1 MSGLLISS
9 TAYNKKGGRY
19 MSEPVMRRTQSGLAP
34 ILARKSAL
42 RVHSPLAKAL
52 SLCSVLSILAFA
64 AAPLQ
69 AETSAAADAGYAIE
83 SPKAVHSLLLDV
95 VNTGERLVAVGDRGH
110 ILYSNDQGQS
120 WQQAKVPTRQM
131 LTSLFFVDAQHGWVV
146 GHDAQVLTTT
156 DGGLTWTK
164 QFEDLEREAPLLD
177 IWFKDLQT
185 GYAVGAYGALLET
198 TDGGQNW
205 EDVSDRLDNEDA
217 YHLNAITAVKD
228 SGLFIVGELGQMFR
242 SADWG
247 ETWERIEDLPYEGS
261 LFGVIGTDQPATLL
275 AYGLRGHLFRS
286 TDFGDSW
293 QQITLNTPNNGPL
306 EFGLADGALLD
317 DGSVAVVGHGGT
329 VLRSKDHG
337 QTFSLINRP
346 DRLSLAGVAALDNGN
361 LILVGQ
367 GGVHLAAST
376 GVDLGQQ

>member
-1 MSGLLISS
+1 
-9 TAYNKKGGRY
+9 
-19 MSEPVMRRTQSGLAP
+19 MSEPVMRRTRSGLAP
-34 ILARKSAL
+34 NSARKSAL

-131 LTSLFFVDAQHGWVV
+131 LTSLFFVDAKHGWVV
-146 GHDAQVLTTT
+146 GHDAQILATA

-247 ETWERIEDLPYEGS
+247 QTWERLEDLPYEGS
-261 LFGVIGTDQPATLL
+261 LFGVLGTDQSATLL

-306 EFGLADGALLD
+306 EFGLADGSLLS

-329 VLRSKDHG
+329 VLRSTDHG
-337 QTFSLINRP
+337 QSFSLVNRP
-346 DRLSLAGVAALDNGN
+346 DRLSLAGVTALDNGN

-376 GVDLGQQ
+376 GADLGQQ